1 MQTSLKNTDKLD
13 LVTLDAAGEE
23 YVLIIS
29 AMSDWDN
36 SEEEQGL
43 LLQKINNYL
52 NFVID
57 GGLAEHY
64 PQSKGKPIRVQIDSA
79 SKLPPNADRIV
90 TQAQAL
96 LSQHGVRLCINLI
109 CQ

>member
-1 MQTSLKNTDKLD
+1 MQPNLKTPEKLD
-13 LVTLDAAGEE
+13 LVTFDSASGE

-29 AMSDWDN
+29 AMDDWDD
-36 SEEEQGL
+36 SEEEQAL

-57 GGLAEHY
+57 GGLSEHF
-64 PQSKGKPIRVQIDSA
+64 PQSKGKPTRIQIDSA
-79 SKLPPNADRIV
+79 AALSPNAARIV

-96 LSQHGVRLCINLI
+96 LLQHGVRLCVNLI

>member
-1 MQTSLKNTDKLD
+1 MQTNLKNPEKLD
-13 LVTLDAAGEE
+13 LLTFDSASEE
-23 YVLIIS
+23 CVLIIS
-29 AMSDWDN
+29 AMDDWDD
-36 SEEEQGL
+36 SEEEQAL

-57 GGLAEHY
+57 GGLSEHF
-64 PQSKGKPIRVQIDSA
+64 PQRNGKPTRIQIDSA
-79 SKLPPNADRIV
+79 AALPPNADRIV

-96 LSQHGVRLCINLI
+96 LLQHGVRLCVNLV